1 MMNLALIGK
10 GKWGSILEK
19 NLKKKYIVKTFSSRD
34 NLKTKNFEKFEF
46 IIIATPNKTHYQLVK
61 FFLKKNKNVFCEK
74 PLCLKYNKAKE
85 LISLSKKNKVKL
97 FINDIEIYKKK
108 KLRLN
113 KSNFIV
119 RGKKK
124 SYSTKEVL
132 YAWMYHDIYLL
143 ERWISKKNFK
153 SFLIQNTPLQK
164 KILIKSLKR
173 NFIFTYNLDK
183 NIPHKINQIKFS
195 TKKNFIPKMFSEIF
209 SDKASMSANQKR
221 ALKCIQILDII
232 QNKIQ

>member
-1 MMNLALIGK
+1 
-10 GKWGSILEK
+10 
-19 NLKKKYIVKTFSSRD
+19 
-34 NLKTKNFEKFEF
+34 
-46 IIIATPNKTHYQLVK
+46 
-61 FFLKKNKNVFCEK
+61 
-74 PLCLKYNKAKE
+74 
-85 LISLSKKNKVKL
+85 
-97 FINDIEIYKKK
+97 
-108 KLRLN
+108 
-113 KSNFIV
+113 
-119 RGKKK
+119 
-124 SYSTKEVL
+124 
-132 YAWMYHDIYLL
+132 MYHDIYLL

-153 SFLIQNTPLQK
+153 FFLIQNTPLQK